1 MPEPLGPLTEKFDII
16 FKGGIL
22 MWPIMLCSIV
32 ALAITIERFFSLR
45 RATIDTREF
54 MDAMRTVLR
63 QNRIQEAVGICDETD
78 GPIARITKAGLLK
91 HKRSKEDIR
100 EAIEDAGHLEI
111 PRLERYLSALATC
124 ANVAPLLGLLGT
136 VAGMIRAF
144 AQIQHKQGQVNP
156 SDLAEGISNA
166 LVTTAAGLTIAIP
179 TLVVYNYFVSRV
191 DNMIVEMEISSS
203 ELVELLTKHR
213 GEYEI

>member
-1 MPEPLGPLTEKFDII
+1 MESPVTYIIEKFDII
-16 FKGGIL
+16 FEGGIL

-32 ALAITIERFFSLR
+32 ALAIAIERFFSLR

-54 MDAMRTVLR
+54 MDTMRTVLR
-63 QNRIQEAVGICDETD
+63 QNRIQEAIGICDETD

-91 HKRSKEDIR
+91 HKRSKADIR
-100 EAIEDAGHLEI
+100 EAIEDQGHLEI

-136 VAGMIRAF
+136 VSGMIKAF

-156 SDLAEGISNA
+156 SDLAEGIGNA
-166 LVTTAAGLTIAIP
+166 LVTTAAGLTVAIP

-191 DNMIVEMEISSS
+191 ENMIVEMEISSS
-203 ELVELLTKHR
+203 ELVELLTKDR